1 MKGTIVLVPFPFT
14 DLTAAKMR
22 PALVLFEG
30 GRDVVVAFISSRVP
44 EVSSAWSVVVGMDHG
59 EFGLTGLK
67 VGSVFRLDKVA
78 TVLKDMVVGEIGEVG
93 EVLKAE
99 INEKLIE
106 IYLL

>member
-1 MKGTIVLVPFPFT
+1 M
-14 DLTAAKMR
+14 
-22 PALVLFEG
+22 
-30 GRDVVVAFISSRVP
+30 
-44 EVSSAWSVVVGMDHG
+44 SSAGSVVVGMDHG

-78 TVLKDMVVGEIGEVG
+78 TVLKEMVVGEIGEVG

-99 INEKLIE
+99 INEKLVE